1 MEKANN
7 MMTDNDMMCWHAL
20 YTAPKSEHKLMQ
32 RLNAA
37 GYTTYCPMQAVFV
50 KWKGHTRK
58 VITPLFSGC
67 LFVAG
72 NVSEVTSLASSQKA
86 DNYFLIYD
94 LPDYVDTKIRANTEY
109 ANRKEFGKKCLINI
123 ANAGKFSSDRTI
135 LQYAKE
141 IWHTSYKK

>member
-72 NVSEVTSLASSQKA
+72 NVAEVASLASSQKA
-86 DNYFLIYD
+86 AILLDKEGKSLSIEAGNAE
-94 LPDYVDTKIRANTEY
+94 LPA
-109 ANRKEFGKKCLINI
+109 
-123 ANAGKFSSDRTI
+123 KFAQVLR
-135 LQYAKE
+135 L
-141 IWHTSYKK
+141 

>member
-72 NVSEVTSLASSQKA
+72 NVAEVASLASSQKA
-86 DNYFLIYD
+86 AILLDILGHFYRNFHIARFRNRYRAVFFDFNTFHIY
-94 LPDYVDTKIRANTEY
+94 LLNVISRRSIFPAARS
-109 ANRKEFGKKCLINI
+109 L
-123 ANAGKFSSDRTI
+123 
-135 LQYAKE
+135 L
-141 IWHTSYKK
+141 

>member
-50 KWKGHTRK
+50 K
-58 VITPLFSGC
+58 I
-67 LFVAG
+67 
-72 NVSEVTSLASSQKA
+72 
-86 DNYFLIYD
+86 
-94 LPDYVDTKIRANTEY
+94 
-109 ANRKEFGKKCLINI
+109 
-123 ANAGKFSSDRTI
+123 
-135 LQYAKE
+135 
-141 IWHTSYKK
+141 

>member
-1 MEKANN
+1 MTNKRFHRDEYPFDILGEFGLTEN
-7 MMTDNDMMCWHAL
+7 M
-20 YTAPKSEHKLMQ
+20 
-32 RLNAA
+32 
-37 GYTTYCPMQAVFV
+37 
-50 KWKGHTRK
+50 
-58 VITPLFSGC
+58 
-67 LFVAG
+67 
-72 NVSEVTSLASSQKA
+72 
-86 DNYFLIYD
+86 IYD

>member
-58 VITPLFSGC
+58 VITPLFSGS

-72 NVSEVTSLASSQKA
+72 NVAEVASLASSQKA
-86 DNYFLIYD
+86 AILVDN
-94 LPDYVDTKIRANTEY
+94 E
-109 ANRKEFGKKCLINI
+109 GKSLSIE
-123 ANAGKFSSDRTI
+123 AGKAE
-135 LQYAKE
+135 LPAKFAQLL
-141 IWHTSYKK
+141 KL